1 MNDALDRALDEA
13 VRDGRVAG
21 VAAAAADGQGILHEH
36 AAGVRELGK
45 PAPIAMDS
53 VFWLASMTKPVTA
66 VAVMQ
71 LVEQGRLRLD
81 APAAEVVPALARTQ
95 VLDGFDAGGQPI
107 LRPPRRAITL
117 RRLLSHTSGFSY
129 VFLNGDLQR
138 FKQVTGQPDV
148 LSGRKAMLDA
158 PLVADPGTRWEYGIG
173 VDWAGQMLEAVSGT
187 SLGGYLDEHVLGPLG
202 MVDTTFSLRTDM
214 PARLAGIHVRLPD
227 GTLAFH
233 PVDRPTPEFQGGG
246 GDLFSTP
253 RDYLRLLRMLLG
265 GGALDGVRILKP
277 ETVREMGRNQIG
289 ALMVRPTR
297 SVIPPLWNAGPRGL
311 GLLPGTPSK
320 YGLAFQ
326 VNARPTPQGRSAGSL
341 AWAGLTNT
349 YFWIDPIRQRTG
361 VLMTQTLPF
370 LDEGAVGCF
379 EAYEAATYQA
389 FGRA

>member
-1 MNDALDRALDEA
+1 MNEALDRALDEA
-13 VRDGRVAG
+13 TRSGRVAG
-21 VAAAAADGQGILHEH
+21 VAAAVADDHRTLHER
-36 AAGVRELGK
+36 AAGVRQLGK
-45 PAPIAMDS
+45 PAPMTMDS

-95 VLDGFDAGGQPI
+95 VLEGFGADGQPI

-117 RRLLSHTSGFSY
+117 RMLLSHTSGFSY
-129 VFLNGDLQR
+129 VFLNANLQR
-138 FKQVTGQPDV
+138 FKQLTGQPDV
-148 LSGRKAMLDA
+148 VSGRKAMLEA
-158 PLVADPGTRWEYGIG
+158 PLVVDPGTRWEYGIG
-173 VDWAGQMLEAVSGT
+173 VDWAGQMLEAVTGAT
-187 SLGGYLDEHVLGPLG
+187 LGEYLEEHVLGPLG
-202 MVDTTFSLRTDM
+202 MADTGFSLRPDM
-214 PARLAGIHVRLPD
+214 QARLAGIHVRLPD

-233 PVDRPTPEFQGGG
+233 PVERPQPEFQGGG

-265 GGALDGVRILKP
+265 GGTLDGVRILKQ
-277 ETVREMGRNQIG
+277 ETVHEMGRNQIG
-289 ALMVRPTR
+289 ELMVLPTR
-297 SVIPPLWNAGPRGL
+297 SVIPPLWNAEARGL

-326 VNARPTPQGRSAGSL
+326 INVEPTPQGRSAGSL

-349 YFWIDPIRQRTG
+349 YFWIDPTRRLTG

-370 LDEGAVGCF
+370 LDAGAVGCF
-379 EAYEAATYQA
+379 ENFEAAAYQA